1 MYEQVLPR
9 IPTALPRTNA
19 VESLHKQRVA
29 MVFATGETRAV
40 ELEVCP
46 IPNSA
51 NVAVSARLDRTG
63 DNPRD
68 GLLQYLTEEGVE
80 RIQPNPQAMALGA
93 QWSMDLTS

>member
-1 MYEQVLPR
+1 MNKYFRE
-9 IPTALPRTNA
+9 IPTALPRTKS

-46 IPNSA
+46 IPNS
-51 NVAVSARLDRTG
+51 NSVAVSARLDRVG

-68 GLLQYLTEEGVE
+68 GLLQYLTAEGVE

-93 QWSMDLTS
+93 QWSMDLTT

>member
-1 MYEQVLPR
+1 MNKYFRE
-9 IPTALPRTNA
+9 IPTALPRTAA

-40 ELEVCP
+40 ELEVCA
-46 IPNSA
+46 IPDSA
-51 NVAVSARLDRTG
+51 NVAVSMRLDRLS

-93 QWSMDLTS
+93 QWSLDLTT